1 MNKPRLIQQAARD
14 DCTIKDKARRGWLV
28 LFSGAFLSTLCGC
41 KDDQPITPLPPYG
54 RALDVTQA
62 NTFVEFDIRIEKP
75 DRYDVVLEI
84 FTKSAN
90 ERVPNSVWEIPDAH
104 FKVRIQSVSVG
115 AEMVVVKEVVGDKKP
130 YGVLRRSYFSPSS
143 TNEPNQMSM
152 TRYLVHEQPLNAGT
166 YSIRCDNL
174 NPIPVLQGRLVKV
187 TVEPKIYHK

>member
-1 MNKPRLIQQAARD
+1 MKKPRLIQQAARD

-84 FTKSAN
+84 FEKALKEIGPLSDVSKS
-90 ERVPNSVWEIPDAH
+90 H
-104 FKVRIQSVSVG
+104 FKVRIQSLSVVG
-115 AEMVVVKEVVGDKKP
+115 EVAVDREVIGDKKP
-130 YGVLRRSYFSPSS
+130 DGLFEKSFGPSR
-143 TNEPNQMSM
+143 TEKTDLMS
-152 TRYLVHEQPLNAGT
+152 RHFFLIKELPLNKGT
-166 YSIRCDNL
+166 YRIRCENL
-174 NPIPVLQGRLVKV
+174 NALPTLQDRLVKV
-187 TVEPKIYHK
+187 IVELMHYPK